1 MFKTT
6 IQFIRHSLYP
16 SKQALRLRL
25 APLHA
30 YMLASLILT
39 LVVTVL
45 DYIVLQPDFFW
56 PMWLF
61 LHGFAIFFFYMGF
74 VAFSAILVQLVT
86 RWLTK
91 RTWPYRQAWPYAVA
105 MTMIPV
111 LFLIVLYHAAPSLTW
126 LGVLMTFI
134 YLTIPLRHIPV
145 KSRASKKPD
154 NAHMR

>member
-1 MFKTT
+1 MLKTT

-30 YMLASLILT
+30 YMLASLLVTLT
-39 LVVTVL
+39 VTIL

-61 LHGFAIFFFYMGF
+61 LHAFAIFFFYMGL
-74 VAFSAILVQLVT
+74 VALSALLVQLVT
-86 RWLTK
+86 RWHMK
-91 RTWPYRQAWPYAVA
+91 KTWPYRQAWPYAVA

-111 LFLIVLYHAAPSLTW
+111 LFLIALYHTAPSLTW
-126 LGVLMTFI
+126 LGFLLSFI
-134 YLTIPLRHIPV
+134 YLIVPLRHIPV
-145 KSRASKKPD
+145 KSKPSKKPD
-154 NAHMR
+154 NVRLR